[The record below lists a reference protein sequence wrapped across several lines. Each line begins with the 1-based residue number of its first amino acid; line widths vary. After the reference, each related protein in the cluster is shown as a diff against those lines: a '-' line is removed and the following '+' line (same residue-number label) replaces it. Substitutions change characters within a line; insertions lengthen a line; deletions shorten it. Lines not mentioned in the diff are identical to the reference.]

1 MDEVFFFGAAFL
13 GLSSSASLSPPFSAA
28 VFLTAFF
35 FGASP
40 LSPSLAL
47 ALAFPFAFLA
57 LLVSAISPLAS
68 EAVSAPELSESLSL
82 GDPESEPDAWK
93 SSVK

>member
-13 GLSSSASLSPPFSAA
+13 GLSSSASLSAPA